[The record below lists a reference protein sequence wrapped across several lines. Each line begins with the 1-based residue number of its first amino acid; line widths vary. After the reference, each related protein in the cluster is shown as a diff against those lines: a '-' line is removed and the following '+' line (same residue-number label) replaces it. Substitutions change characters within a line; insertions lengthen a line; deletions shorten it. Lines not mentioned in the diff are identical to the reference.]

1 MEISLSEAKGR
12 LHELMRRAEAGE
24 TIILTRR
31 GKPVVR
37 LVAVPRLPGGS
48 G

>member
-1 MEISLSEAKGR
+1 MQISISEAKRR
-12 LHELMRRAEAGE
+12 LNELVRRAEAGE

-31 GKPVVR
+31 GKPAVR
-37 LVAVPRLPGGS
+37 LVAVPSLPGGS